1 VEPLRADLAGRTC
14 LVTGA
19 SAGIGLATAREL
31 ARLGG
36 RVVMAVR
43 NPDKGQRARR
53 SIVGATGGEVEV
65 AVVDV
70 ASRESVRAFAAGL
83 AGRHRKLDVL
93 VNNAGIWSERRRVG
107 PDGVE
112 LVWATN
118 VLGYFQVTELLLPLL
133 EAAGK
138 ARVVNVA
145 SQLAGGLDLSD
156 VQFERRPWSGRAAYA
171 QSKQADRMLTWALAR
186 RLEGTGV
193 TANAMHPGFV
203 ASEIFGKG
211 GGPISLAASAWS
223 KLAGRRPEEGADTVA
238 WLAASPEVEGRSG
251 LFWIDRQDRRC
262 RFRDET
268 GEEAL
273 WDVCRGMTADPSG
286 PGQTGVLQ
294 DDRSR

>member
-1 VEPLRADLAGRTC
+1 VEPLRADLSGKTC

-19 SAGIGLATAREL
+19 SAGIGLATARDL
-31 ARLGG
+31 ARLGA

-43 NPDKGQRARR
+43 NPDKGERARR
-53 SIVGATGGEVEV
+53 SIVDATGGEVET

-70 ASRESVRAFAAGL
+70 ASRESIRAFAREL
-83 AGRHRKLDVL
+83 AARHPKLDVL
-93 VNNAGIWSERRRVG
+93 VNNAGIWSERKKAG
-107 PDGVE
+107 PDGIE

-118 VLGYFQVTELLLPLL
+118 VLGYFQVTERLRPLL

-145 SQLAGGLDLSD
+145 SQLAGGLDLAD
-156 VQFERRPWSGRAAYA
+156 VEFVRRPWSGRAAYA
-171 QSKQADRMLTWALAR
+171 QSKQADRMLTWALTR

-211 GGPISLAASAWS
+211 GGPISLAASIYS
-223 KLAGRRPEEGADTVA
+223 KLRGRRPEEGADTVV
-238 WLAASPEVEGRSG
+238 WLAANPEVEGRSG
-251 LFWIDRQDRRC
+251 LFWIDRQERQC
-262 RFRDET
+262 RFRDEA

-273 WDVCRGMTADPSG
+273 WALCRE
-286 PGQTGVLQ
+286 L
-294 DDRSR
+294 SR

>member
-1 VEPLRADLAGRTC
+1 VRPGPADLTGRTC

-19 SAGIGLATAREL
+19 SAGIGLATARAL
-31 ARLGG
+31 ARLGA

-43 NPDKGQRARR
+43 NPEKGERARR
-53 SIVGATGGEVEV
+53 AVAEATGREAEL

-70 ASRESVRAFAAGL
+70 ASRESVRSFARDL
-83 AGRHRKLDVL
+83 ARRHPRLDVL
-93 VNNAGIWSERRRVG
+93 VNNAGIWSERRRLG

-118 VLGYFQVTELLLPLL
+118 VLGYFQVTDLLLPLL
-133 EAAGK
+133 EGAGR

-145 SQLAGGLDLSD
+145 SQLAGGLDLAD

-186 RLEGTGV
+186 RLAGTGI

-203 ASEIFGKG
+203 ATEIFGKSG
-211 GGPISLAASAWS
+211 GLASLAASVYS
-223 KLAGRRPEEGADTVA
+223 KLRGRSPDEGADTVV

-251 LFWIDRQDRRC
+251 LYWIGRRQRPC
-262 RFRDET
+262 PFHDEKT
-268 GEEAL
+268 EEAL
-273 WDVCRGMTADPSG
+273 WALCRDMTDRPAQRPS
-286 PGQTGVLQ
+286 
-294 DDRSR
+294 S